1 MFSLSIHYLMN
12 FEIQPV
18 EQNVFSYAISVYK
31 NQINA
36 NIYRSAKCIICEI
49 FQIDCEMIILGN
61 TLQI

>member
-1 MFSLSIHYLMN
+1 MN

-36 NIYRSAKCIICEI
+36 NIYRSAKGIICEI
-49 FQIDCEMIILGN
+49 FEIDCEMIILGN
-61 TLQI
+61 TLQISERES